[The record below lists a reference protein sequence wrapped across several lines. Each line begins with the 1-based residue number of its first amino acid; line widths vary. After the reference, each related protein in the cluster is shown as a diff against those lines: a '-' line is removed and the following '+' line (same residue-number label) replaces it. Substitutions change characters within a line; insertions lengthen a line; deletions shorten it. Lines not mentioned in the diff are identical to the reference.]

1 MTSAKMRGNDHRYP
15 HDHNG
20 KLGRWGEGLAEQA
33 ALERGYRILC
43 KNVRTPFGEIDL
55 IAQAGEELVFI
66 EVKTRSNAAFGE
78 PEEAISKPKARHL
91 IASCETFLQLHPELP
106 QTWRIDVVAIKRLS
120 PEKEEELVWFEDA
133 IHG

>member
-1 MTSAKMRGNDHRYP
+1 MHKSDHCLP
-15 HDHNG
+15 HDHNRR
-20 KLGRWGEGLAEQA
+20 LGRWGERLAEQA
-33 ALERGYRILC
+33 ALARGYQILS

-55 IAQAGEELVFI
+55 IVQTGEELAFV

-78 PEEAISKPKARHL
+78 PEEAISKSKAKHL

-106 QTWRIDVVAIKRLS
+106 QNWRIDVVAIKRPS
-120 PEKEEELVWFEDA
+120 AGQAEELVWFEDA